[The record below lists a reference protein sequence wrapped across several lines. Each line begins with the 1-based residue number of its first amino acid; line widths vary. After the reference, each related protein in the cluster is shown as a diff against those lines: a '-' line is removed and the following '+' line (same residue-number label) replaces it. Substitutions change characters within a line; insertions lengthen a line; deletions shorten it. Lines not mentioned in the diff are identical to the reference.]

1 MAKSELSLKKTKQNS
16 LLMYYII
23 QIFFQDRWLLGEV
36 DTGKVLK
43 ALWDMALCH
52 LRQAGHSWC

>member
-1 MAKSELSLKKTKQNS
+1 
-16 LLMYYII
+16 MYYII